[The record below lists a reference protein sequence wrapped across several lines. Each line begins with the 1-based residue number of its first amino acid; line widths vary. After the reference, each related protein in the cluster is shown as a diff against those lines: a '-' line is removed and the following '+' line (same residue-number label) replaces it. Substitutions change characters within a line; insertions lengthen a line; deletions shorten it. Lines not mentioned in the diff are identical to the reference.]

1 VDAERS
7 EEAQDATRL
16 GGARRVVVPRDHHHF
31 ALRQRGAQT
40 SELEVRVQ
48 DRRVRRPHLVE
59 HVAGDEHDLGRELDG
74 LVDRPREGL
83 GDVRLALIDPTRS
96 QPLILAVS
104 EVQIGEVDEAQKLG
118 GLGRLVL
125 GALSDCA
132 RGG

>member
-1 VDAERS
+1 M
-7 EEAQDATRL
+7 
-16 GGARRVVVPRDHHHF
+16 
-31 ALRQRGAQT
+31 
-40 SELEVRVQ
+40 
-48 DRRVRRPHLVE
+48 E
-59 HVAGDEHDLGRELDG
+59 HIAGDEHHLGRELDD
-74 LVDRPREGL
+74 LVDRAREGL

-118 GLGRLVL
+118 GLGRVVL

>member
-1 VDAERS
+1 
-7 EEAQDATRL
+7 
-16 GGARRVVVPRDHHHF
+16 
-31 ALRQRGAQT
+31 
-40 SELEVRVQ
+40 VQ

-59 HVAGDEHDLGRELDG
+59 HVAGDEHHLGRELDD
-74 LVDRPREGL
+74 LVDRPRERL
-83 GDVRLALIDPTRS
+83 RHVCLALVDPTRS

-118 GLGRLVL
+118 GLGRVVL

>member
-1 VDAERS
+1 
-7 EEAQDATRL
+7 
-16 GGARRVVVPRDHHHF
+16 
-31 ALRQRGAQT
+31 
-40 SELEVRVQ
+40 
-48 DRRVRRPHLVE
+48 VE
-59 HVAGDEHDLGRELDG
+59 HVASDEHDLGRELDR

>member
-1 VDAERS
+1 M
-7 EEAQDATRL
+7 
-16 GGARRVVVPRDHHHF
+16 
-31 ALRQRGAQT
+31 
-40 SELEVRVQ
+40 
-48 DRRVRRPHLVE
+48 E

-83 GDVRLALIDPTRS
+83 RDVRLALVDPTRS

>member
-1 VDAERS
+1 
-7 EEAQDATRL
+7 
-16 GGARRVVVPRDHHHF
+16 
-31 ALRQRGAQT
+31 
-40 SELEVRVQ
+40 
-48 DRRVRRPHLVE
+48 VE

-118 GLGRLVL
+118 GLGRVVL